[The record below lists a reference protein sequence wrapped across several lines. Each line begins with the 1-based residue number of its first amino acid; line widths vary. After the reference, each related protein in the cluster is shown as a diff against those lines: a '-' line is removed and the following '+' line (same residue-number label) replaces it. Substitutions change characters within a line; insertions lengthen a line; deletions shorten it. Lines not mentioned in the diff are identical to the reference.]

1 MTVCLLAAQGKEE
14 RHGDLALCQSPL
26 RREFGLTP
34 PASGYAISFN
44 KGLTLSPFRC
54 TRQRLADGSGISL
67 WVSDSDK
74 GNTLGHTSV
83 SYVRATGWF
92 KHPHVAVYRY
102 GPYFVTTSA
111 KLAASLPR

>member
-44 KGLTLSPFRC
+44 KGLTLSPCRC
-54 TRQRLADGSGISL
+54 RAATARRILRQRRHRLLGI
-67 WVSDSDK
+67 WQQ
-74 GNTLGHTSV
+74 
-83 SYVRATGWF
+83 
-92 KHPHVAVYRY
+92 VAEDV
-102 GPYFVTTSA
+102 
-111 KLAASLPR
+111 